1 MLISKYGNGS
11 EKLVKKFEEKFN
23 VKFESEY
30 REFLIKYNGGETPD
44 TSFKNGKRT
53 ESVRYLYGLNSHKSI
68 EQKLEYFEWQEKQC
82 MPIGEDDFG
91 NFYAIGISEEN
102 NGIIYFCDHEK
113 GFTKTKIS
121 VSFAEF
127 IKKCKSKEI
136 NERAKRTVEEREQE
150 MIKNGFADLINE
162 HLKSTWQQEYEKYKD
177 MVQEEVIL

>member
-1 MLISKYGNGS
+1 MLISKYGKGS
-11 EKLVKKFEEKFN
+11 EKLVKNFEEKFN

-53 ESVRYLYGLNSHKSI
+53 ESIRCLYGINSHQNI

-113 GFTKTKIS
+113 GFSKTKIS

-136 NERAKRTVEEREQE
+136 DEFAKKTPEEIEKIMIEKGRKNIITDALRAMWKDQ
-150 MIKNGFADLINE
+150 
-162 HLKSTWQQEYEKYKD
+162 YEKYKD
-177 MVQEEVIL
+177 MVQEEVVL